1 MNKNTVPFT
10 ARTLRGELALL
21 VAVCINS
28 LGVVL
33 MLYSGAGISAIS
45 SVPFAFSEVFPKIS
59 LGHLEGLGIGT
70 IVAAFTMG
78 KGVGIIGDLLD
89 KHVRFV
95 SVLTKRKEREQ
106 NTAHP
111 LTLHITYTAFPG
123 KRNIFLQ
130 AVQEALIP
138 EITRQEA
145 GCLQYDYCVS
155 EENPDQILLTEQWT
169 TEAQQQAHLKQP
181 HMQRQQQIKQTCI
194 AETTVE
200 KC

>member
-10 ARTLRGELALL
+10 GRTLRGELALL

-59 LGHLEGLGIGT
+59 
-70 IVAAFTMG
+70 
-78 KGVGIIGDLLD
+78 
-89 KHVRFV
+89 
-95 SVLTKRKEREQ
+95 
-106 NTAHP
+106 
-111 LTLHITYTAFPG
+111 
-123 KRNIFLQ
+123 
-130 AVQEALIP
+130 
-138 EITRQEA
+138 RQEA

-155 EENPDQILLTEQWT
+155 EENPDQILLTEQWA

-181 HMQRQQQIKQTCI
+181 HMQRQQQIKQACI